1 MEVLA
6 NGVRFNCA
14 VSGPEGAPWLTF
26 SNSLATDL
34 AMWAPQLP
42 EFERDFRILRYDKRG
57 HGQSAM
63 PAPPYDL
70 AELIGDVV
78 GIWDALGIEKSHLAG
93 ISIGGATAL
102 GVVLDH
108 PDRVAGLAICDARY
122 TSPEEHK
129 RRWAE
134 RVAKARETGMV
145 AIADDHL
152 AQWFTPAVHEAQLP
166 ALDAVRA
173 MIAGT
178 PLEGYAGCVNAVT
191 QTDFAG
197 RLGEIRNPAIFICGA
212 RDIGDFVEQA
222 HHMHGAVAGSRLA
235 IIKGAA
241 HLSNMEKPREFNQAL
256 RAFLS

>member
-1 MEVLA
+1 M
-6 NGVRFNCA
+6 
-14 VSGPEGAPWLTF
+14 
-26 SNSLATDL
+26 
-34 AMWAPQLP
+34 
-42 EFERDFRILRYDKRG
+42 
-57 HGQSAM
+57 
-63 PAPPYDL
+63 
-70 AELIGDVV
+70 
-78 GIWDALGIEKSHLAG
+78 
-93 ISIGGATAL
+93 
-102 GVVLDH
+102 VLDH

-122 TSPEEHK
+122 TSTEEHK
-129 RRWAE
+129 MRWAE

-212 RDIGDFVEQA
+212 RDIGDFVEHREIHRRIRRTPENPSA
-222 HHMHGAVAGSRLA
+222 DFLVLDEPRMHLISSIRVKLTSG
-235 IIKGAA
+235 
-241 HLSNMEKPREFNQAL
+241 
-256 RAFLS
+256 